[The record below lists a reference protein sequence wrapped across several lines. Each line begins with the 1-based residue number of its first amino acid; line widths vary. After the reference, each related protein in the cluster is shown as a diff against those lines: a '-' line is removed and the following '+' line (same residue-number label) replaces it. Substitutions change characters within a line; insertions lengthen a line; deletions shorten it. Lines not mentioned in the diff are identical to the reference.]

1 MPDLKVQP
9 NEVDGWDVVRADED
23 VALTNHPTRESAEA
37 AARMRA
43 QEESISEEGGGEVI
57 VDPDHPHAI
66 DETQRGVKTYFV
78 AVIGLLIAIAII
90 ATIAALVGAETGFG
104 S

>member
-9 NEVDGWDVVRADED
+9 NEIDGWDVVRADED
-23 VALTNHPTRESAEA
+23 VALTNHPTRESAEE
-37 AARMRA
+37 AARMRS
-43 QEESISEEGGGEVI
+43 QEESLSEEGPGEVI
-57 VDPDHPHAI
+57 VDPDHTHAI

-78 AVIGLLIAIAII
+78 AVIGLLIAIAIL